1 MNGTRPATEERPL
14 ASVTVR
20 AAATW
25 FLEQP
30 TLPRHGTV
38 KGFEADF
45 RKVLEALMP
54 GVEELAA
61 ALPSEDVTAKV
72 ALAGVGEARQRL
84 VEPEA
89 AGLHG
94 EVERVKRLARSVIA
108 MCDHHDSLSGVRT
121 CLLCDRPIE
130 DSDAWEHY
138 QQAGLTGGPAE
149 PGRVHV
155 ACART
160 VRRP

>member
-1 MNGTRPATEERPL
+1 MNGTSLETQGLPL
-14 ASVTVR
+14 APVTVR
-20 AAATW
+20 AAAAW
-25 FLEQP
+25 FIAQP

-45 RKVLEALMP
+45 RKVLDALIP
-54 GVEELAA
+54 RAEELAA
-61 ALPSEDVTAKV
+61 ALPTDDVTAKV
-72 ALAGVGEARQRL
+72 ALAGVRKARQRL
-84 VEPEA
+84 DEPEA

-94 EVERVKRLARSVIA
+94 EVERVKQIARSVIA
-108 MCDHHDSLSGVRT
+108 MCNHYDSLSGVRT
-121 CLLCDRPIE
+121 CLLCDKPIE

-138 QQAGLTGGPAE
+138 QQAGLTGGPAQ